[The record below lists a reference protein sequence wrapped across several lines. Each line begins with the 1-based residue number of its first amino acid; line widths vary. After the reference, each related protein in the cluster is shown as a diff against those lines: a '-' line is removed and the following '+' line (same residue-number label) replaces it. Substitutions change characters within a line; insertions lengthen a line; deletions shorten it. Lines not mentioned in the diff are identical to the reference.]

1 MCFHILTRFRNG
13 PPCGS
18 VPAKGSFLYNFQF
31 FFFSFWLKFSSRLF
45 PKNEC
50 EYPSRAGPGRTGF
63 FSESGPVLG
72 EATRVTWRPFNP
84 FVPRMRKSRWNCS
97 FRRAIL
103 SQDGQR
109 LDEKYPAQVSS
120 QCHGQRQRQR
130 LRQEQGQGI
139 VLNNRYRFQTCFH
152 VEWLSKMASLLI
164 LLLAH

>member
-1 MCFHILTRFRNG
+1 MDRHVPRFLQR
-13 PPCGS
+13 
-18 VPAKGSFLYNFQF
+18 VRSFIISN

-45 PKNEC
+45 PKINA
-50 EYPSRAGPGRTGF
+50 SIRAEPVRTGF

-109 LDEKYPAQVSS
+109 LDEEYPTQGSS
-120 QCHGQRQRQR
+120 QCHGQRRRQG
-130 LRQEQGQGI
+130 QGQGI
-139 VLNNRYRFQTCFH
+139 ALNNRYRFQTCFP
-152 VEWLSKMASLLI
+152 VEWLPKMASLLI
-164 LLLAH
+164 RCPLTSSICTERAANDDHAN